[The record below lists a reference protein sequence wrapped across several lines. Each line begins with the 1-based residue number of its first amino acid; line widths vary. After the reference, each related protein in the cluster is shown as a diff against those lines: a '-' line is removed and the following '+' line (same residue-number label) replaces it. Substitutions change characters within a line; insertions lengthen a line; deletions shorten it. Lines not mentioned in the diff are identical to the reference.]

1 MAESFLSLK
10 ARDQREI
17 LQTASAKSGYR
28 AAILEKD
35 IWLCWVLQ
43 TIFSIPDHHPMAFK
57 GGTSLS
63 KVYGIID
70 RFSEDV
76 DITLDF
82 RKFSDDLNP
91 FVIGTSKSK
100 LKKLSD
106 RLKIHVNN
114 HTQDVVMPTLRNA
127 SEILATHGQHKIRSE
142 NSGEKV
148 WFSYPSAVEEPDE
161 YLDSEILLEFG
172 GRNIIDPNEHHTI
185 DSDIASLVPEIDF
198 PAATVTVLSPL
209 RTFWEK
215 ATLIHV
221 ECNRGRLSSSPDRL
235 SRHWYDLMCLG
246 QHKLSEDAI
255 NDRFLLENV
264 VKHKKLFFNAK
275 YSHYDDCL
283 AGKLRLIPDQDDL
296 RGLHTDYRWMKTAG
310 ILSDNAPNFEAL
322 IEQVRVIESQVNC
335 WS

>member
-1 MAESFLSLK
+1 MPGTKGIFY
-10 ARDQREI
+10 RP
-17 LQTASAKSGYR
+17 ASAKCERR

-63 KVYGIID
+63 KVYEIID

-76 DITLDF
+76 DIALDF
-82 RKFSDDLNP
+82 RKFSDDFNP
-91 FVIGTSKSK
+91 FVKGISRSK

-106 RLKIHVNN
+106 RLKTHVKE
-114 HTQDVVMPTLRNA
+114 HTQDVVMPTLKKA

-142 NSGEKV
+142 DSGEKV
-148 WFSYPSAVEEPDE
+148 WFSYPSAVEDPDE
-161 YLDSEILLEFG
+161 YLASEILLEFG
-172 GRNIIDPNEHHTI
+172 GRSVIDPNEHHTI
-185 DSDIASLVPEIDF
+185 DSDIASVIPEIEF

-221 ECNRGRLSSSPDRL
+221 ECNRGRLSASPDRL
-235 SRHWYDLMCLG
+235 SRHWYDLVHLG
-246 QHKLSEDAI
+246 QHKLGEGAI
-255 NDRFLLENV
+255 NDRFLLEDV
-264 VKHKKLFFNAK
+264 VKHKKLFFNSN

-283 AGKLRLIPDQDDL
+283 AGKLRLIPDQDAL
-296 RGLHTDYRWMKTAG
+296 RGLHSDYRRMNTAG
-310 ILSDNAPNFEAL
+310 ILGENAPNFEAL
-322 IEQVRVIESQVNC
+322 IEQIRTFQNQVNC

>member
-1 MAESFLSLK
+1 MTESFLSLK

-17 LQTASAKSGYR
+17 LQTATAKCGRR

-76 DITLDF
+76 DITLDL

-91 FVIGTSKSK
+91 FVIGISRSK
-100 LKKLSD
+100 LKNISD
-106 RLKIHVNN
+106 RLKTHVKN
-114 HTQDVVMPTLRNA
+114 HTQDVVIPTLKQA
-127 SEILATHGQHKIRSE
+127 SEILATHSQHKIRSDY
-142 NSGEKV
+142 SGEKV
-148 WFSYPSAVEEPDE
+148 WFSYPSVVEEPDE
-161 YLDSEILLEFG
+161 YLASEILLEFG
-172 GRNIIDPNEHHTI
+172 GRSVIDPNEHHTI
-185 DSDIASLVPEIDF
+185 DSDIASVIPEIDF
-198 PAATVTVLSPL
+198 PAASVTVLSPL

-221 ECNRGRLSSSPDRL
+221 ECNRGRLSASPDRL
-235 SRHWYDLMCLG
+235 SRHWYDLVCLG
-246 QHKLSEDAI
+246 QHKLGEDAI
-255 NDRFLLENV
+255 NDRSLLENV
-264 VKHKKLFFNAK
+264 VKHKKLFYNAK

-283 AGKLRLIPDQDDL
+283 TGKLRLIPDQDDL
-296 RGLHTDYRWMKTAG
+296 RGLHSDYRQMKSAG
-310 ILSDNAPNFEAL
+310 ILSENTPKFEAL
-322 IEQVRVIESQVNC
+322 IEQVRMIENQVNC